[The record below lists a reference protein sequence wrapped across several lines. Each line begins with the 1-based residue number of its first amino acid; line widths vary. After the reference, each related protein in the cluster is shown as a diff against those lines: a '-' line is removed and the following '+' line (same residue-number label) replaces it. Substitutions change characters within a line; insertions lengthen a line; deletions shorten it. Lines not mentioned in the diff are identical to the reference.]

1 MKHVL
6 LLLRLA
12 MGWIFFY
19 AGVSKII
26 NPDWSAA
33 GYLGNAKSFQSL
45 FSWFASPENIGWV
58 NILNEWGLTLV
69 GVALIL
75 GIFVKWAS
83 IAGIVLMAL
92 YYLPILDFP
101 KVGANAYLIDDHIV
115 YILVFLLFIKTEA
128 GKYMGLDGRRR

>member
-1 MKHVL
+1 MKHAL
-6 LLLRLA
+6 LVLRLT

-26 NPDWSAA
+26 NPEWTAA
-33 GYLGNAKSFQSL
+33 GYLNNASSFQGL
-45 FSWFASPENIGWV
+45 FSWFASAENIGWV
-58 NILNEWGLTLV
+58 NFLNEWGLTLV

-83 IAGIVLMAL
+83 IAGIALMAL
-92 YYLPILDFP
+92 YYFAVLDFP
-101 KVGANAYLIDDHIV
+101 KVGANAFILDDHVV
-115 YILVFLLFIKTEA
+115 YALVFWLFIVTDA